1 MEVPM
6 RIFGKQLLLYLSILV
21 ISLIFLGL
29 VLSRAISGYLTDQ
42 RMDALTDSAGRVAR
56 SVESILMNMQMYGDI
71 NMDPLA
77 LQIENLNDLL
87 DASVAIITV
96 DYTVLFSDLV
106 DGTSLPVAYLE
117 AVMRGETVVL
127 SGSFHPYNP
136 EPLLIAG
143 HPFIWHNR
151 IEGAVLV
158 SISMAELEATIAGMY
173 RMTLIS
179 LLVAVLFGSVLV
191 YMSSRAITRP
201 LRQMNEAAGVIAGGV
216 FEKRIAVKSKD
227 ELGQLATQ
235 FNTMAESLHV
245 QEKIRRSFIAN
256 LSHDIRSPLTS
267 MLGFMKAIQDG
278 TVQPEQQP
286 YYMGIV
292 LDETERLIKLSND
305 LLDIHHLQDS
315 EPVLS
320 KTIFDINK
328 LIRKT
333 IMGFEQR
340 ATEKK
345 ITVTSRFAHATDM
358 VLADE
363 DKIQR
368 CLHNLLDNAVKFT
381 PEVGEITVETTV
393 TDKKVSV
400 SVTDNG
406 RGMDPEEQMHV
417 FDRFFKGDQ
426 SRNEDKRGSGL
437 GLSIAQ
443 EFIRAHGENL
453 TLVSAPNKGSTFLF
467 TLAAA
472 EYPNPG

>member
-1 MEVPM
+1 
-6 RIFGKQLLLYLSILV
+6 
-21 ISLIFLGL
+21 
-29 VLSRAISGYLTDQ
+29 
-42 RMDALTDSAGRVAR
+42 
-56 SVESILMNMQMYGDI
+56 
-71 NMDPLA
+71 MDPLA
-77 LQIENLNDLL
+77 LQIENINELL

-96 DYTVLFSDLV
+96 DYTVLFSDMV
-106 DGTSLPVAYLE
+106 DGTNLPTAYIE
-117 AVMRGETVVL
+117 AVMGGETVVL

-136 EPLLIAG
+136 EQILIAG
-143 HPFIWHNR
+143 YPLMWGNAI
-151 IEGAVLV
+151 IGAVLV
-158 SISMAELEATIAGMY
+158 SISMAELEATITGMY
-173 RMTLIS
+173 RITLMS
-179 LLVAVLFGSVLV
+179 LAFAVLFGSALI

-216 FEKRIAVKSKD
+216 FENRIAVRSKD
-227 ELGQLATQ
+227 EVGQLATQ

-267 MLGFMKAIQDG
+267 ILGFVKAIQDG
-278 TVQPEQQP
+278 TVEPDQQP
-286 YYMGIV
+286 YYMNIV

-305 LLDIHHLQDS
+305 LLDIHRLQDK

-345 ITVTSRFAHATDM
+345 ITVTSRFAHAVDM

-368 CLHNLLDNAVKFT
+368 CLHNLLDNAIKFT
-381 PEVGEITVETTV
+381 PEVGEITIETTV
-393 TDKKVSV
+393 TGKKVAV

-406 RGMDPEEQMHV
+406 QGMEPEELKHV

-443 EFIRAHGENL
+443 EFIRAHGETI
-453 TLVSAPNKGSTFLF
+453 TLESTPKKGSTFQF
-467 TLAAA
+467 TLEMAGDV
-472 EYPNPG
+472 EM

>member
-1 MEVPM
+1 M
-6 RIFGKQLLLYLSILV
+6 
-21 ISLIFLGL
+21 
-29 VLSRAISGYLTDQ
+29 T
-42 RMDALTDSAGRVAR
+42 ALTDSAVRVAR
-56 SVESILMNMQMYGDI
+56 SVESVVMNMWVFGDI
-71 NMDPLA
+71 NLDPLA
-77 LQIENLNDLL
+77 LQIENINDLL
-87 DASVAIITV
+87 DAGVSAMST
-96 DYTVLFSDLV
+96 DFNFLFSDLER
-106 DGTSLPVAYLE
+106 GTTLPVTYLE
-117 AVMRGETVVL
+117 AVLAGETVVF

-143 HPFIWHNR
+143 HPIMMGEN
-151 IEGAVLV
+151 IMGAALV
-158 SISMAELEATIAGMY
+158 HISMAELEATIAGMY
-173 RMTLIS
+173 RITLIS
-179 LLVAVLFGSVLV
+179 LLVSVLFGSVLI

-201 LRQMNEAAGVIAGGV
+201 LRQMNDAAGVIAGGI
-216 FEKRIAVKSKD
+216 FENRIAVQSKD
-227 ELGQLATQ
+227 EVGQLATQ

-278 TVQPEQQP
+278 TAEPEQQP
-286 YYMGIV
+286 YYMSIV

-305 LLDIHHLQDS
+305 LLDIHRLQDT
-315 EPVLS
+315 EIELT
-320 KTIFDINK
+320 KTVFDINN

-333 IMGFEQR
+333 IMGFEKR

-345 ITVTSRFAHATDM
+345 ITITSRFAHASDI

-368 CLHNLLDNAVKFT
+368 CLHNLIDNAIKFT

-393 TDKKVSV
+393 IGKKVAV

-406 RGMDPEEQMHV
+406 RGMDPEEQKHV

-443 EFIRAHGENL
+443 EFIRAHGESISL
-453 TLVSAPNKGSTFLF
+453 ESTPQKGSSFLF

-472 EYPNPG
+472 DNTEV